1 MPHEC
6 EGNVRRP
13 VSGRLMV
20 LSKPSRR
27 LLTLEKNNER
37 TSEEVRSSSL
47 EHAANCVV
55 ISHFTS
61 SRGVV
66 MLTIATFTMR

>member
-1 MPHEC
+1 MPHGC
-6 EGNVRRP
+6 EEIVRRP

-20 LSKPSRR
+20 LSKSSRR

-55 ISHFTS
+55 ISHFTN
-61 SRGVV
+61 SRVV
-66 MLTIATFTMR
+66 AMLTIETFTMR